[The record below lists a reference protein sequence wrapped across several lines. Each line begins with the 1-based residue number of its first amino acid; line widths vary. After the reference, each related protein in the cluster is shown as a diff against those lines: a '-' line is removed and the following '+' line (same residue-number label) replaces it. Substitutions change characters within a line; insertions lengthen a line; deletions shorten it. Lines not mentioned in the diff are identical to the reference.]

1 MIERETRFLCTLSAV
16 KKYFDYYWITFQCGA
31 HTKGAML
38 HKNPIKYMVKTL
50 RKALV
55 LDMLYAHYSADSVVP
70 KNRISSTHLALLAT
84 LSEVMHKH
92 RNIFNIF
99 GALLAVNS

>member
-1 MIERETRFLCTLSAV
+1 
-16 KKYFDYYWITFQCGA
+16 
-31 HTKGAML
+31 
-38 HKNPIKYMVKTL
+38 MVKTL

-92 RNIFNIF
+92 RNIFNIS